1 MNTKVD
7 SLDQRLS
14 ERIRLEREARGWS
27 LTQLSERSGVSRA
40 MIHKIE
46 RGDSSPTAT
55 LLAKLAAAFE
65 LTMSSLIA
73 RAEESQGRVLRRQD
87 QPVWRD
93 PETGYIRR
101 HVSPMSDLPLELVE
115 VELPAGSEVPIPA
128 SAYALHRRWIWVTD
142 GRLTFVEGSETHALA
157 EGDCLELG
165 PPQDCAFRNDGS
177 AACTYAVILLKTGSP

>member
-7 SLDQRLS
+7 DLDQRLS

-27 LTQLSERSGVSRA
+27 LSQLSERAGVSRA

-55 LLAKLAAAFE
+55 LLAKLSAAFG

-73 RAEESQGRVLRRQD
+73 RAEASQGRLSRRQD

-93 PETGYIRR
+93 PQSGYIRR
-101 HVSPMSDLPLELVE
+101 HVSPMSELPLELVE
-115 VELPAGSEVPIPA
+115 VELPAGADVPIPA
-128 SAYALHRRWIWVTD
+128 SAYALHRRWIWVKA
-142 GRLTFVEGSETHALA
+142 GNLTFVEGGETHLLG

-165 PPQDCAFRNDGS
+165 PPQDCVFRNAGS
-177 AACTYAVILLKTGSP
+177 GLCTYAVILLKTG

>member
-27 LTQLSERSGVSRA
+27 LSMLSDRSGVSRA

-46 RGDSSPTAT
+46 HGDSSPTAT
-55 LLAKLAAAFE
+55 LLAKLSAAFG

-73 RAEESQGRVLRRQD
+73 RAEMSQGRLSRRQD
-87 QPVWRD
+87 QAVWRD
-93 PETGYIRR
+93 PQSGYLRR

-115 VELPAGSEVPIPA
+115 VELPSRADVPIPA
-128 SAYALHRRWIWVTD
+128 SAYALHRRWIWVKQ
-142 GRLTFVEGSETHALA
+142 GSLTFVEGGETHVLA

-165 PPQDCAFRNDGS
+165 PPQDCVFSNAGS
-177 AACTYAVILLKTGSP
+177 EPCIYAVVLLKTG